1 MRKGPTQAGGQEE
14 HPFFPDIAGE
24 DEYAHAP
31 QKRRRGSFYWRFT
44 LSFASLLILFSVIG
58 GAYFGAIVLPQLE
71 DDLMHPAMLNTPS
84 IRVLDR
90 NGHELGARGGRYA
103 AIVPLQD
110 LPPYLIDAVLQIED
124 KRFYSHWGV
133 DVIAIGRA
141 LYTNV
146 MAGRVLQ
153 GGSTITQQLAKNLYL
168 TNERTLKRKLKELLF
183 TFWLESHFTKDE
195 ILTLYINRMYM
206 GAGNYGMQAA
216 SEFYFNKDIRAVSLS
231 EAALLAGLTK
241 APSEY
246 APTSSL
252 KRAHAR
258 AREVLTAMAKSNH
271 YDSRII
277 RQSMANPARAR
288 EQIPL
293 PESQYFTDWVAGEAK
308 RLIPDFN
315 GAIFVTTTLD
325 PELQKLAEQAIHTTI
340 EEQGEKYSVTQGAM
354 VTMEQDGAVRAMV
367 GGARY
372 LSSQFNRATQAKR
385 QPGSA
390 FKPFVYVAALEK
402 GLRRENYISD
412 APITIGDWSPKN
424 ANKKYRGQVSIGD
437 ALKFSINTATVR
449 LTQKLGRGRVART
462 ARKFGFSTPI
472 PAHASIGLGTA
483 EVTLLDLTR
492 AYIPFQ
498 AEGFLPKAHG
508 ITEITDSEGRILYS
522 HNDAPKR
529 VIKRSTARRMT
540 YMLYQVVASG
550 TGQRAAIGGRAAAG
564 KTGTTQSHRDVWFV
578 GYTQDYVTGV
588 WYGNDDEAP
597 MTKAYGGNIAASS
610 WAHFMKGAYKGKRLT
625 ALTGAWKS
633 RAAIRDK
640 SKAQQ
645 FYARLSDLFHTTR
658 PLRPERPSVGLVRR
672 GGSSYSRP

>member
-1 MRKGPTQAGGQEE
+1 MRNGPTQAGGHEE
-14 HPFFPDIAGE
+14 QPYFPAIAGE
-24 DEYAHAP
+24 NEYVRTDEGR
-31 QKRRRGSFYWRFT
+31 KRPSLFWRFT
-44 LSFASLLILFSVIG
+44 LSLSSLLILLSVIG
-58 GAYFGAIVLPQLE
+58 GAYFGSIVLPSLE

-90 NGHELGARGGRYA
+90 NGRELGARGGRYA
-103 AIVPLQD
+103 PIVPLQD

-133 DVIAIGRA
+133 DVIAITRA
-141 LYTNV
+141 LYANV
-146 MAGRVLQ
+146 SAGRVLQ

-168 TNERTLKRKLKELLF
+168 SNERTFTRKLKELLF
-183 TFWLESHFTKDE
+183 TFWLESHFSKDE

-216 SEFYFNKDIRAVSLS
+216 SEFYFNKDIRAVSLA

-241 APSEY
+241 APSDY
-246 APTSSL
+246 APTNSL
-252 KRAHAR
+252 ERAHAR
-258 AREVLTAMAKSNH
+258 AREVLTVMAASNR
-271 YDSRII
+271 YDQRII
-277 RQSMANPARAR
+277 RQSIANPALAR
-288 EQIPL
+288 VQIPV
-293 PESQYFTDWVAGEAK
+293 PESQYFTDWVAAQVDD
-308 RLIPDFN
+308 LVPNFN

-325 PELQKLAEQAIHTTI
+325 PDLQKIAEEEIHTTLK
-340 EEQGEKYSVTQGAM
+340 EQGEEYSVTQGAM
-354 VTMEQDGAVRAMV
+354 VTLERDGAVRAMV

-437 ALKFSINTATVR
+437 ALKYSINTATVR
-449 LTQKLGRGRVART
+449 LTRKLGQGRVART

-498 AEGFLPKAHG
+498 AEGFLPQAHG
-508 ITEITDSEGRILYS
+508 ITQITDSEGRILYE
-522 HNDAPKR
+522 HDDTPVR

-550 TGQRAAIGGRAAAG
+550 TGKRASIGSRAGAG
-564 KTGTTQSHRDVWFV
+564 KTGTTQNHRDVWFV
-578 GYTQDYVTGV
+578 GYTQDYVTGI
-588 WYGNDDEAP
+588 WYGNDDETP
-597 MTKAYGGNIAASS
+597 MEKAYGGNIAASS
-610 WAHFMKGAYKGKRLT
+610 WAHVMKGAYKGKRL
-625 ALTGAWKS
+625 ASLTGAWKA
-633 RAAIRDK
+633 RAAVRDK

-658 PLRPERPSVGLVRR
+658 PLRPERPNAGLVRR
-672 GGSSYSRP
+672 GGTSYERP

>member
-1 MRKGPTQAGGQEE
+1 MREWPPQAGGQEE
-14 HPFFPDIAGE
+14 QPFFPATTGE
-24 DEYAHAP
+24 DEYVPAP
-31 QKRRRGSFYWRFT
+31 LKRRRSSLYWRFT
-44 LSFASLLILFSVIG
+44 LSFASLIILFSIIG
-58 GAYFGAIVLPQLE
+58 GAYFGAIVLPNLE

-103 AIVPLQD
+103 PIVPLQD

-133 DVIAIGRA
+133 DPVAIARA

-146 MAGRVLQ
+146 IAGKVLQ

-168 TNERTLKRKLKELLF
+168 TNERTFKRKLKELLF
-183 TFWLESHFTKDE
+183 TFWLEARFTKDE
-195 ILTLYINRMYM
+195 ILTVYINRMYM

-241 APSEY
+241 APSDY
-246 APTSSL
+246 APTNSL
-252 KRAHAR
+252 ERAHAR
-258 AREVLTAMAKSNH
+258 AREVLSAMAKSNR
-271 YDSRII
+271 YDPRII
-277 RQSMANPARAR
+277 RQSMANPAQAR
-288 EQIPL
+288 VQIPV
-293 PESQYFTDWVAGEAK
+293 PESQYFTDWVASRAK
-308 RLIPDFN
+308 QLVPNFN
-315 GAIFVTTTLD
+315 GAIFVKTTLD
-325 PELQKLAEQAIHTTI
+325 PELQKLAEQAIHSTLQ
-340 EEQGEKYSVTQGAM
+340 EQGEKYTVSQGAM
-354 VTMEQDGAVRAMV
+354 VTLERDGAVRAMV
-367 GGARY
+367 GGAHY

-402 GLRRENYISD
+402 GLRRKSYISD

-424 ANKKYRGQVSIGD
+424 SNKKYRGQVSLGD

-449 LTQKLGRGRVART
+449 LTEKLGRGRVART

-498 AEGFLPKAHG
+498 SEGFLPQAHG
-508 ITEITDSEGRILYS
+508 ITEITDSEGRILYA
-522 HNDAPKR
+522 HEDTPIR
-529 VIKRSTARRMT
+529 VIKPSTARRMT

-550 TGQRAAIGGRAAAG
+550 TGQRASIGSRAGAG
-564 KTGTTQSHRDVWFV
+564 KTGTTQNHRDVWFV
-578 GYTQDYVTGV
+578 GYTRDYVTGV
-588 WYGNDDEAP
+588 WYGNDDETP

-610 WAHFMKGAYKGKRLT
+610 WARFMKGAYKGRQLT
-625 ALTGAWKS
+625 ALSGAW
-633 RAAIRDK
+633 RARAVTRDK

-658 PLRPERPSVGLVRR
+658 PLRSERPHTGLVRR
-672 GGSSYSRP
+672 GGTSYSRP